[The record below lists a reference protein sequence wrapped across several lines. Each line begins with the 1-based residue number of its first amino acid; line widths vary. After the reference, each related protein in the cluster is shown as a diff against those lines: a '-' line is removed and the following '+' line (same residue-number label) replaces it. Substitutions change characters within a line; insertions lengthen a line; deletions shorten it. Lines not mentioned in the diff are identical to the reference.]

1 MSGYQNNPEATAEV
15 IDKDGFFDTGALF
28 LDVFFAHCFR
38 FNAFEM
44 CWWFCYHLLAAGRST
59 APSHLT
65 HVV

>member
-38 FNAFEM
+38 F
-44 CWWFCYHLLAAGRST
+44 
-59 APSHLT
+59 
-65 HVV
+65 